1 MLTIFVSEGRTT
13 RRVDHV
19 DPAWLAHGSGV
30 FVWVDLSSPSDE
42 DAKVLSDVFH
52 FHELAIEDALREIQ
66 TPKIES
72 YGSYLY
78 LILHGIDFEAAHH
91 RFATHEVDIF
101 LSEQYLVTVHDEFSR
116 SVAHLL
122 DVCPRNDFVL
132 AEGPAALLHRIVDS
146 MVDNYRPEVDKLE
159 ERLDA
164 METAVFD
171 RPTPDQVRTILALK
185 RDVSSLRRVVTP
197 QRDVVARLARREF
210 EIIAEALSYR
220 FRDVYDH
227 LVRIVEDA
235 NLFHDRVTAL
245 LDAHLS
251 FTSNRLNEVM
261 KTLTIISTIFLPLTV
276 LTGMFGMN
284 VNLVTF
290 PGGANAQFWWI
301 CATMAVIAGSMYW
314 LFKRANWR

>member
-1 MLTIFVSEGRTT
+1 MLSIFVSEGRVT

-19 DPAWLAHGSGV
+19 DPAWLQPGSEV
-30 FVWVDLSSPSDE
+30 FVWVDLANPTDE
-42 DAKVLSDVFH
+42 EAKILSEVFR

-72 YGSYLY
+72 YEHYLY
-78 LILHGIDFEAAHH
+78 LILHGIDFEAAAH

-164 METAVFD
+164 VETAVFD
-171 RPTPDQVRTILALK
+171 RPRPDQVKRILALK

-197 QRDVVARLARREF
+197 QRDVVGRLARREF
-210 EIIAEALSYR
+210 QIIAAPLSYR

-227 LVRIVEDA
+227 VVRIVDDA

-261 KTLTIISTIFLPLTV
+261 KTLTVISTIFLPLTV

-284 VNLVTF
+284 VTLLHF
-290 PGGANAQFWWI
+290 PGGEAAQFWWI
-301 CATMAVIAGSMYW
+301 CGLMAAIASGMLW
-314 LFKRANWR
+314 LFRSSSWK

>member
-1 MLTIFVSEGRTT
+1 MVHIFVSEGKVT
-13 RRVDHV
+13 RKVERV
-19 DPAWLAHGSGV
+19 DPAWLQPGSGAY
-30 FVWVDLSSPSDE
+30 VWVDLSNPSDDE
-42 DAKVLSDVFH
+42 AKILSDVFH

-72 YGSYLY
+72 YESYLY

-101 LSEQYLVTVHDEFSR
+101 LSAQYLVTVHDEFSR

-159 ERLDA
+159 NRLDSVEA
-164 METAVFD
+164 AVFD
-171 RPTPDQVRTILALK
+171 RPQPGQVRSILSLK

-197 QRDVVARLARREF
+197 QRDVVGRLARREF
-210 EIIAEALSYR
+210 AMIAESLAYR

-227 LVRIVEDA
+227 LVRIVENA

-284 VNLVTF
+284 VNLLRF
-290 PGGANAQFWWI
+290 PGGDNAQFWWI
-301 CATMAVIAGSMYW
+301 FGVMAAIAGGMYW
-314 LFKRANWR
+314 QFKRSNWR